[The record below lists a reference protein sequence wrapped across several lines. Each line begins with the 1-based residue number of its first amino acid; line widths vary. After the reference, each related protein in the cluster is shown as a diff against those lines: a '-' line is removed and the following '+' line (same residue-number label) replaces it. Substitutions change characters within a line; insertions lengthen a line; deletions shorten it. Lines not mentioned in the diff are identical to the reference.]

1 MITTIA
7 AIAAMPRIAAGN
19 AYWRLTSGRAY
30 ILFSTMKP
38 IASALIAALLLLS
51 AAGCGGD
58 SKGSSTAAQGADTVK
73 MTEYE
78 FLPNRLTV
86 KRGATINVANEG
98 QIAHNLTVEQ
108 GPNPRRQSKEL
119 AGTSSFLPG
128 RSETLRLDLQPGRY
142 VIACTVP
149 GHRELGMVGFLTVK

>member
-7 AIAAMPRIAAGN
+7 AIAATPRIAAGN

-30 ILFSTMKP
+30 ILYSTMKP
-38 IASALIAALLLLS
+38 FAFALITAFLLLPT
-51 AAGCGGD
+51 AGCGG
-58 SKGSSTAAQGADTVK
+58 GSSTSSPVPGGKTVK

-78 FLPNRLTV
+78 FQPNRLTV
-86 KRGATINVANEG
+86 TRGTRIAVENDG
-98 QIAHNLTVEQ
+98 QIAHNLTVEN

-119 AGTSSFLPG
+119 AGTSTFLPG
-128 RSETLRLDLQPGRY
+128 RSEELKLDLEPGTY

-149 GHRELGMVGFLTVK
+149 GHRELGMVGSLTVK